1 LGLEENHFKWS
12 FEDEEKDEIP
22 AIFKI
27 LSGPKDPEKIKLA
40 NTVLVDWQVNLKKKV
55 KKSKKRKSEEEEEEK
70 EEKNCP
76 YYAPSSQSKDLRIF
90 FPYMSRHYQWEFS
103 EKDFHGFRGCL
114 DGVMKSLFLSRFEVW
129 VSFSDFSKKRTVEV
143 EVILTFFICS
153 YREKRAMVNSVKT

>member
-1 LGLEENHFKWS
+1 VLTARVNCFYLFRYDFDLNISYFCHSVDRNGKKKWEKVLGLEENHFKWS

-70 EEKNCP
+70 EEK
-76 YYAPSSQSKDLRIF
+76 KIVRIMPQAANQKIFGF
-90 FPYMSRHYQWEFS
+90 F
-103 EKDFHGFRGCL
+103 FH
-114 DGVMKSLFLSRFEVW
+114 
-129 VSFSDFSKKRTVEV
+129 T
-143 EVILTFFICS
+143 
-153 YREKRAMVNSVKT
+153 